1 MPKMKR
7 LKGKDVI
14 KILTSFDFVIVS
26 QKGSHVKLVRI
37 SDSGREVLVIPDHK
51 EIKTGT
57 LKAIYIQTTKYIPQ
71 SELQVYFYNDVK
83 K

>member
-1 MPKMKR
+1 MKR

>member
-1 MPKMKR
+1 MKR

-14 KILTSFDFVIVS
+14 KILTSFDFVIVL

-51 EIKTGT
+51 EIKTWT
-57 LKAIYIQTTKYIPQ
+57 LKAIYIQATKYIPQ

>member
-1 MPKMKR
+1 MKR

-14 KILTSFDFVIVS
+14 KILTSFDFIIVS

>member
-1 MPKMKR
+1 MKR

-57 LKAIYIQTTKYIPQ
+57 LKAIYIQATKYIPQ

>member
-7 LKGKDVI
+7 LKGKDII

-57 LKAIYIQTTKYIPQ
+57 LKAIYIQATKYIPQ

>member
-57 LKAIYIQTTKYIPQ
+57 LKAIYIQATKYIPQ